1 MSPPLIPVS
10 EPDLA
15 GREQEY
21 VNQAM
26 SEGWISSTGRFI
38 DRFEQEFA
46 AFCGVEHAIACCNGT
61 VALHLIL
68 AAMGIGPGD
77 EVLVPSFT
85 YIASANAV
93 SYTGATPI
101 LVESDPITWNLD
113 LQRIEEALTPRSKAL
128 IAVHLY
134 GRPCPMAELEAFT
147 ARHNLLL
154 IEDAAEAH
162 GAIVDQRRVGGWGQ
176 AASFSFYGNKL
187 ITTGE
192 GGMVTTRDRDLA
204 RRMRLLRGQGMD
216 PQRRYWFADL
226 GFNYRMTNL
235 AAAIGCAQLERID
248 TLIERRRQ
256 IEQTYRQ
263 HLEGDAERFEWQLPL
278 QDPDIFH
285 VHWLF
290 SMRVPSAQRDGLMAF
305 LLKRGIDSRPFF
317 HALHTL
323 PVYQDSRYHGN
334 RNLSQAQTLGNSG
347 LNLPTFSHLAEETIA
362 FIAATIVE
370 YFHQPSASSDRQA
383 HAVDA
388 QP

>member
-1 MSPPLIPVS
+1 MPTPLIPVA
-10 EPDLA
+10 EPDLG

-46 AFCGVEHAIACCNGT
+46 EFCGVDHAIACCNGT

-93 SYTGATPI
+93 AYTGATPI

-113 LQRIEEALTPRSKAL
+113 PQRIEEALTPRSKAL

-134 GRPCPMAELEAFT
+134 GRPCPMAELEAF
-147 ARHNLLL
+147 ADRHNLLL

-162 GAIVDQRRVGGWGQ
+162 GAIVDQRRVGGFGQ

-192 GGMVTTRDRDLA
+192 GGMVTTRDPDFA
-204 RRMRLLRGQGMD
+204 RRLRLLRGQGMD
-216 PQRRYWFADL
+216 PERRYWFADL
-226 GFNYRMTNL
+226 GYNYRMTNL

-256 IEQTYRQ
+256 IEQSYRQ
-263 HLEGDAERFEWQLPL
+263 HLEPHADRFQWQLPH
-278 QDPDIFH
+278 QDPEIFH

-290 SMRVPSAQRDGLMAF
+290 SMRVPADQRDGLMAF
-305 LLKRGIDSRPFF
+305 LRQRGIDSRPFF
-317 HALHTL
+317 HPLHTL
-323 PVYQDSRYHGN
+323 PVYEDARYHGN
-334 RNLSQAQTLGNSG
+334 RNLSQAETLGNTG
-347 LNLPTFSHLAEETIA
+347 LNLPTFSALDSATIA
-362 FIAATIVE
+362 SIAATVVE
-370 YFHQPSASSDRQA
+370 YFDRLESKPDPSV
-383 HAVDA
+383 HVVDA
-388 QP
+388 P